1 MEDTKKVPLLR
12 FPEFS
17 GDWEVRKLK
26 KIASKINSKNRN
38 CTLTNVLTNSAIQG
52 IINQDDYFDRDIANK
67 NNLGGYYIVDINDFV
82 YNPRISSNALV
93 GSLKK
98 NNNVKGVMSP
108 LYTVF
113 RFKKGVLSF
122 FEQYFE
128 TVHWHRYMK
137 NIANTGARHD
147 RLNITNDSF
156 FDLPLPYPFMA
167 EQQKIAGF
175 LTKIDNKIEQLS
187 KKKQLLENYNK
198 GVMQKIFSQE
208 LMFKDDEGNSYPD
221 WEEKKLGE
229 VGNFKSGTGFPEKE
243 QGGKEG
249 VPFYKVSDMNLPLNT
264 TEMIEANHYVS
275 DEQIKR
281 MNLNVIKNKSI
292 VFAKVGAAVFLER
305 KRKSCDFLID
315 NNMMAFTP
323 KEANINF
330 IKFLFDTIRL
340 SKYAQI
346 GALPS
351 YNGSDLKT
359 IKINF
364 PQIQEQIKI
373 ANFLTEIDKKINLV
387 KKQLTDSKQYKKS
400 LFQQMFI

>member
-1 MEDTKKVPLLR
+1 
-12 FPEFS
+12 
-17 GDWEVRKLK
+17 
-26 KIASKINSKNRN
+26 
-38 CTLTNVLTNSAIQG
+38 
-52 IINQDDYFDRDIANK
+52 
-67 NNLGGYYIVDINDFV
+67 
-82 YNPRISSNALV
+82 
-93 GSLKK
+93 
-98 NNNVKGVMSP
+98 
-108 LYTVF
+108 
-113 RFKKGVLSF
+113 
-122 FEQYFE
+122 
-128 TVHWHRYMK
+128 MK